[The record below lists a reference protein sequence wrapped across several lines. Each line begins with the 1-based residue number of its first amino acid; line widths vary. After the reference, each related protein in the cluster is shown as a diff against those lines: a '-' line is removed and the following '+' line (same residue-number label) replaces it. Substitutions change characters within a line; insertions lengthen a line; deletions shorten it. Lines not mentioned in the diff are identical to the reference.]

1 MTTMTKVI
9 EPPVL
14 ESVEAIK
21 ADREKLW
28 DRLMELR
35 NEAIA
40 NGMKLHTTDEVL
52 DALADERAG
61 GEGLARLWQ

>member
-1 MTTMTKVI
+1 MTTGTTI
-9 EPPVL
+9 LEPPEL
-14 ESVEAIK
+14 GDIEAIK